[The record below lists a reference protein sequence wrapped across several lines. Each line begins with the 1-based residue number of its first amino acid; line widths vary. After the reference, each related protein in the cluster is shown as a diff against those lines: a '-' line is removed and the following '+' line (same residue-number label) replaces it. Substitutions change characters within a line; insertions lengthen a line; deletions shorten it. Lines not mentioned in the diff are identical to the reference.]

1 MQRTKQQ
8 ALMFLLGALL
18 VGGVL
23 GFSAERVLGHDPS
36 RDSSWYHREGMYD
49 DLQLSAGQRAAID
62 SVLDERNCQIR
73 AVMNRVKPQ
82 TDSIKAAGQEQMLQ
96 VMTPEQRA
104 RFEQRRTEIE
114 TKRKQERAERDA
126 SRKHRSTETC
136 R

>member
-23 GFSAERVLGHDPS
+23 GFSAERVLGHDPR
-36 RDSSWYHREGMYD
+36 RDPSWYHREGMYD
-49 DLQLSAGQRAAID
+49 DLQLSPEQRTAID

-82 TDSIKAAGQEQMLQ
+82 TDSIKAAGQQQMLQ
-96 VMTPEQRA
+96 IMTAEQRA
-104 RFEQRRTEIE
+104 RFEQRRTAIE
-114 TKRKQERAERDA
+114 AERKAERAERDA
-126 SRKHRSTETC
+126 GRRQRSTENC
-136 R
+136 K